1 MSNIITN
8 LIESI
13 FTNPITILFLL
24 AITVYSVFKI
34 IENNRVYSF
43 VSSKLDEINR
53 DYKTS

>member
-53 DYKTS
+53 DY